1 MIFIGVD
8 PGAKGSLVALRGDK
22 VLLMSIFN
30 KHEYR
35 RIVSYCVELNVTYA
49 VVEQVHAMPS
59 QGVTSMFSF
68 GENYGWIKGLLDAFE
83 VPFVT
88 IPPQNWKKQY
98 DLISPKGTDKKVIKQ
113 RSIECAKTLFP
124 DTSLLASARC
134 KVESDGLAEG
144 LLIANF
150 CRRNFDALFNY

>member
-35 RIVSYCVELNVTYA
+35 RIVSYCVELDVTYA

-68 GENYGWIKGLLDAFE
+68 GENYGWIKGLLDAFG
-83 VPFVT
+83 VPFVLV
-88 IPPQNWKKQY
+88 PPQTWKKKY
-98 DLISPKGTDKKVIKQ
+98 GLIAPKGTDKKVIK
-113 RSIECAKTLFP
+113 RNSIERAKTLFP
-124 DTSLLASARC
+124 DISLRATPRC
-134 KVESDGLAEG
+134 KVDHDGLAEG
-144 LLIANF
+144 LLIADF
-150 CRRNFDALFNY
+150 CRGTFA